1 MNRITF
7 LDLIFSFFKVKD
19 DDNSLKQSYDM
30 ALTTRRNIDWQA
42 MYMNVI
48 KTAES
53 RYLPAPKWFLAK
65 MKCFEIYEQG
75 HLYGKKIR
83 VFYKSGRIT
92 EYIIASDIETK
103 LSNLISRFKDLDK
116 VVKAELFDAD
126 VTFIGQNIFPND
138 AQFQVIYQAE

>member
-19 DDNSLKQSYDM
+19 EDNSLKQSYDM
-30 ALTTRRNIDWQA
+30 ALTTRKNIDWQA

-75 HLYGKKIR
+75 HLDGKKVR

-92 EYIIASDIETK
+92 EYIILSDIETK
-103 LSNLISRFKDLDK
+103 LSNLISKFKALDK
-116 VVKAELFDAD
+116 VVKAELFDSD
-126 VTFIGQNIFPND
+126 VTFIGQNIFPDD

>member
-30 ALTTRRNIDWQA
+30 ALTTRKNIDWQA

-65 MKCFEIYEQG
+65 MKYFEIYEQG
-75 HLYGKKIR
+75 YLDGKKIR

-92 EYIIASDIETK
+92 EYIIVSDIETK

-116 VVKAELFDAD
+116 VVKAELFDSD

>member
-7 LDLIFSFFKVKD
+7 LDLIFGFFKVKD

-30 ALTTRRNIDWQA
+30 ALTTRKNIDWQA

-53 RYLPAPKWFLAK
+53 RYLPAPKWFIAK

-75 HLYGKKIR
+75 HLDGKKIR
-83 VFYKSGRIT
+83 VLYKSGRIT

-103 LSNLISRFKDLDK
+103 LSNLISRFKALDK

>member
-1 MNRITF
+1 MNRRTF
-7 LDLIFSFFKVKD
+7 LDLIFGFFKVKD

-30 ALTTRRNIDWQA
+30 ALTTKKNIDWQA

-75 HLYGKKIR
+75 YLDGKKIR

-92 EYIIASDIETK
+92 EYIIVSDIETK

-116 VVKAELFDAD
+116 VVKAELFDSD